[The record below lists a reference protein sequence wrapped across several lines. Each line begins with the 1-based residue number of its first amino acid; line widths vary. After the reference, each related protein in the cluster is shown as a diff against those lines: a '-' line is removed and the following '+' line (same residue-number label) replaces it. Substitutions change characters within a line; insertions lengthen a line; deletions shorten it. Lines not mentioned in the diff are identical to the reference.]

1 MIRQLKLNSG
11 EEILCDVIQEDDE
24 FPEIAVKHALK
35 IVSKIQDGYKYY
47 TFKNFMVFADDPE
60 VIVVI
65 RDDAVI
71 AYTAPAEELVVEYK
85 KALAEMY
92 KQKEVDMFDETQHSF
107 YGDSDASNVVPFKP
121 TRH

>member
-35 IVSKIQDGYKYY
+35 IISKIQDGYKYY

-60 VIVVI
+60 AIVVI

-92 KQKEVDMFDETQHSF
+92 KQKEVDMLDETQHSF
-107 YGDSDASNVVPFKP
+107 YGDSDVSNVVPFKP
-121 TRH
+121 TQH